1 MSYVLVF
8 LLMVALDFMWAMY
21 TQHVVSGTPISAA
34 FASVGIVIFSAIL
47 TLFYV
52 TNPLLI
58 LPAALGAYVGTFV
71 QMEMRRERPRAPK
84 PVCFHDE
91 L

>member
-8 LLMVALDFMWAMY
+8 LLMVALDFVWAMY
-21 TQHVVSGTPISAA
+21 TQRVVSGTPNQAA
-34 FASVGIVIFSAIL
+34 CASVGIVIFSALL

-52 TNPLLI
+52 TNPLFI

-71 QMEMRRERPRAPK
+71 QMEMRLERPKQSK
-84 PVCFHDE
+84 PVCFHDDF
-91 L
+91 

>member
-8 LLMVALDFMWAMY
+8 LLMVALDFVWAMY
-21 TQHVVSGTPISAA
+21 TQRVVSGTPNQAA
-34 FASVGIVIFSAIL
+34 CASVGIVIFSALL

-52 TNPLLI
+52 TNPLFI

-71 QMEMRRERPRAPK
+71 QMEMRRERPK
-84 PVCFHDE
+84 PFPVHIHDD